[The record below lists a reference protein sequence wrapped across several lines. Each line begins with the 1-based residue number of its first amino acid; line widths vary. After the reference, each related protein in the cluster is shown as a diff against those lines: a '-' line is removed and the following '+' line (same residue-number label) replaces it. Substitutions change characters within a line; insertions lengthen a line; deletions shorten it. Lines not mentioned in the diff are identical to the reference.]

1 MVYFNHSY
9 GVENK
14 SLKIDY
20 LFYFATILLAATVFS
35 YLIFDF
41 KVQLQ
46 NKKIQQIE
54 IASLSLSN
62 RNSQADNKKVIDY
75 KKKIDDFASVI
86 DSRKITSN
94 TFSFI
99 EKNTLKNVW
108 FSDFS
113 MQQNTNG
120 LILSGQSKDAKT
132 LSNQIGIFE
141 SNKDYVLDI
150 SVLNTNIDEEGK
162 INFVLN
168 IILNPS
174 VFNYQ
179 EASLNNTV
187 NIQGSNRPV
196 A

>member
-75 KKKIDDFASVI
+75 KKRIDDFASVI
-86 DSRKITSN
+86 DSHKITSN